1 MNSGSSRTLTRP
13 STTRT
18 CKTFF
23 NHPSSSGS
31 SSSVTRETRT
41 TNREQRPVDTRQ
53 ELPPL
58 LEDNERQL
66 EENRNTFT
74 DQMNELSLD
83 SWIIRHS
90 KQYSHTLACHSSS
103 LINANQKISKL
114 KDALS
119 DNTKMPLDI
128 LQKSSRL
135 HPDNDE
141 IALKQSELFIQAQ
154 IDKLVSKTEEME
166 LQITNHKNIF
176 REEISHIA
184 TLSNIEMNTTI
195 LDKASRDCEKRQ
207 KNTIAHMQLKQLNDH
222 KKKEAKRLRAE
233 ENRLKNQQIVELK
246 THQLNSLLKR
256 LNTLEK
262 QLRSIQQ
269 LKKKNSKNSH
279 GTVEVAKIPQ
289 PLLPRKKRN
298 PKTKLKGNG
307 EY

>member
-13 STTRT
+13 SATRS

-31 SSSVTRETRT
+31 SPSVTHETRT